1 MLICSRLDTL
11 KILMIICNT
20 NFQYFQHPEEK
31 ELVLKDIK
39 VISEETVTIEQQGKT
54 ATSSDPEKI

>member
-11 KILMIICNT
+11 KILLIICNT
-20 NFQYFQHPEEK
+20 NYQYFQHPEEK